1 MTLRSDIP
9 IFTRTTTRA
18 TISRSGPSTP
28 TSPGRSEMADRMEIT
43 EDHVTILHTQV
54 VVYEDGPECPCC
66 GRPRVWRQT
75 PEGMVCGTGEDAGR
89 LMRPD
94 EDCWACRSSLA
105 GLREQESEVD
115 PVIRPRRG

>member
-1 MTLRSDIP
+1 MQHE
-9 IFTRTTTRA
+9 TTTW
-18 TISRSGPSTP
+18 SG
-28 TSPGRSEMADRMEIT
+28 EMADRMEIT

-54 VVYEDGPECPCC
+54 VMYEDGPECPCC

-105 GLREQESEVD
+105 GLRGQGSEVD